1 METARQA
8 CRLFECGYIRA
19 YASTDVIG
27 VEVGGALKNI
37 FAIAAGA
44 FEGMGFGMNGAAMLV
59 TRGCK
64 EMNRLAIAMGANP
77 HTLTCVLSFF
87 PTILHTVLEASRA
100 LVTSCLRASV
110 RRLEIGQLEP
120 GWVAERQSKR
130 C

>member
-1 METARQA
+1 MALAKRA
-8 CRLFECGYIRA
+8 CSLFECQYIRA

-27 VEVGGALKNI
+27 VEGGGALKNI

-77 HTLTCVLSFF
+77 TTLTLAVSLTGAPRLNYAEGS
-87 PTILHTVLEASRA
+87 LESA
-100 LVTSCLRASV
+100 T
-110 RRLEIGQLEP
+110 
-120 GWVAERQSKR
+120 
-130 C
+130 